1 MAKQKKI
8 GIFVPQFSSLK
19 IKSFIVVVAICT
31 FLCHWTALDYGGG
44 VFMKEIQLTQG
55 MVALVDDTDYEWLNQ
70 FSWCFKDAKSSGYA
84 HRGIRLKSG
93 RWTTITMHRFILG
106 LDDPKA
112 FVDHKDGNGL
122 NNQRYNLRPCSNS
135 QNRMNS
141 APNEGSSSRFK
152 GVTYKADSNRW
163 IAQIRHKKKTM
174 RIGTFA
180 TQEIAAAEYNR
191 VAKELFGEFAKL
203 NVI

>member
-1 MAKQKKI
+1 
-8 GIFVPQFSSLK
+8 
-19 IKSFIVVVAICT
+19 
-31 FLCHWTALDYGGG
+31 
-44 VFMKEIQLTQG
+44 
-55 MVALVDDTDYEWLNQ
+55 
-70 FSWCFKDAKSSGYA
+70 
-84 HRGIRLKSG
+84 
-93 RWTTITMHRFILG
+93 
-106 LDDPKA
+106 
-112 FVDHKDGNGL
+112 
-122 NNQRYNLRPCSNS
+122 
-135 QNRMNS
+135 MNS